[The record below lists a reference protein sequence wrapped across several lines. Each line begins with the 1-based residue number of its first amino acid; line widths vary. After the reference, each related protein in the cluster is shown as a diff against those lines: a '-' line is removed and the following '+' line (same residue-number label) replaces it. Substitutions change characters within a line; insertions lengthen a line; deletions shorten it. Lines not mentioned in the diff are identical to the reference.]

1 MEASKENAF
10 KLTASGWKAAAAEHE
25 RVPEGMIDYQKGF
38 LGLPSFLYWYG
49 SVVPRSLVPAVV
61 SASATVAIKWS
72 ATKGEEDE
80 TEDGEPAY
88 GAAMTALNWIVGF
101 LLVYRAQQSYARCA
115 VLYAA
120 IF

>member
-1 MEASKENAF
+1 MTRHRSSNRSNRSK
-10 KLTASGWKAAAAEHE
+10 KRG
-25 RVPEGMIDYQKGF
+25 GKG
-38 LGLPSFLYWYG
+38 GKGP
-49 SVVPRSLVPAVV
+49 
-61 SASATVAIKWS
+61 
-72 ATKGEEDE
+72 KGEERGSKDE